1 MVDVHVLT
9 YELYGISGQVQT
21 TEQNAH
27 QNGKKKADQ
36 LQCSKL
42 QSYNIT

>member
-1 MVDVHVLT
+1 MVDVNVLT
-9 YELYGISGQVQT
+9 DELYGVSGRVQT

-27 QNGKKKADQ
+27 QNVKKKADQ

>member
-9 YELYGISGQVQT
+9 NELYGGSGLVQT

-27 QNGKKKADQ
+27 QNGNKKADQ

-42 QSYNIT
+42 QSYNTT